1 MFGTVTRYFKN
12 KGYGFIHGEDGQ
24 RYFIH
29 GSNLNGEYIDNGY
42 YVFFRSF
49 HTIKGN
55 NAEIISVIEAPE
67 GGNNAKKKRNNR

>member
-24 RYFIH
+24 KYFIH
-29 GSNLNGEYIDNGY
+29 RSNLNGEYIDNEY
-42 YVFFRSF
+42 CVFFRPF

-67 GGNNAKKKRNNR
+67 GRKQCKEKKK